1 MKKYSQKRVLK
12 YLATA
17 FFLASALATG
27 PAFAQRFP
35 ADSRPQDVA
44 MAKNIMSDRNMIPMM
59 RDMLAGTARQMAAAD
74 QPFDIEQMFEQVQ
87 MGAPRGRSSK
97 PKEVVPVDPTIK
109 TLDCK
114 TLNAR
119 LREVDKTI
127 DKKIDEVEAKQTALD
142 SKIDAGNAANAAVQ
156 SAGAQAC
163 NAGLLGCLASAVT
176 NRIAAPALDAQA
188 MSNAA
193 AINEQRD
200 SREAF
205 NPLLRERTTIV
216 YYAARKSCN

>member
-1 MKKYSQKRVLK
+1 MKSRNPKRFLK
-12 YLATA
+12 IVAAILPLVGVVAVGA
-17 FFLASALATG
+17 
-27 PAFAQRFP
+27 AFAQRFP

-44 MAKNIMSDRNMIPMM
+44 MAKHMTSDRSMIPMM

-74 QPFDIEQMFEQVQ
+74 QPFDIEQMFEQIQ
-87 MGAPRGRSSK
+87 MDTPRGRSSK
-97 PKEVVPVDPTIK
+97 PKEVVPVDRTIK

-142 SKIDAGNAANAAVQ
+142 SKIAAGNAANAAVQ
-156 SAGAQAC
+156 SAGSQAC
-163 NAGLLGCLASAVT
+163 NAGFLGCLASAVT

-188 MSNAA
+188 MSNVA

-200 SREAF
+200 ARDAF

-216 YYAARKSCN
+216 YYAARKSCD

>member
-1 MKKYSQKRVLK
+1 MRALNPQHVLK
-12 YLATA
+12 CV
-17 FFLASALATG
+17 SAMLCLLGAAVVE
-27 PAFAQRFP
+27 PAVAQMPSR
-35 ADSRPQDVA
+35 DSRPQDIA
-44 MAKNIMSDRNMIPMM
+44 MAKNMMSDRNMIPMM

>member
-1 MKKYSQKRVLK
+1 MNSRNPKR
-12 YLATA
+12 
-17 FFLASALATG
+17 FLNIVAAILPLVGVVAVSA
-27 PAFAQRFP
+27 AFAQRFP

-44 MAKNIMSDRNMIPMM
+44 MAKHMTSDRNMIPMM

-87 MGAPRGRSSK
+87 MDAPRGRSSK

-163 NAGLLGCLASAVT
+163 NRSPLGCLASAVT